1 MTSPYAGK
9 TFTKDD
15 AQRLGEA
22 FNETQ
27 ALKGFIT
34 DRFVKYETMVGQ
46 GESVK
51 RHCGYKVDP
60 FYTEKRENNSGV
72 ETEVFKVE
80 VSLGGDRFGETWESH
95 YVPVNFVFSD
105 GDFEK
110 RYAEAK
116 ALLDSFAP
124 LSATRQNSYR

>member
-27 ALKGFIT
+27 ALKNYIT

-46 GESVK
+46 AENIK
-51 RHCGYKVDP
+51 RYCGYKVNP
-60 FYTEKRENNSGV
+60 FQTEKRENNSGV

-80 VSLGGDRFGETWESH
+80 VSLGGDRFGETWEAH
-95 YVPVNFVFSD
+95 YVPVDFVFSD

-124 LSATRQNSYR
+124 ISATRQNSYR